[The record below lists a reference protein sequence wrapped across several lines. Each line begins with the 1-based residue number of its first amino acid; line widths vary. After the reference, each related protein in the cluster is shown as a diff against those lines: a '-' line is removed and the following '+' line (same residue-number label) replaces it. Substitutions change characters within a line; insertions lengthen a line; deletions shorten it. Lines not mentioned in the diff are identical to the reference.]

1 MVQQRFVSWA
11 AVGVAALMLVLTL
24 LALGVT
30 VVALTQEDVPGVL
43 GTLVQFVVIAALC
56 GSAFWVVGSQSVV
69 TVTPTELRRPMRRP
83 VPRKQIEAVQRI
95 RRPFVRGLSF
105 SGLLVGVGSSAS
117 GFDVL
122 PMTTAWRSEVRL
134 ALLAEALDVPLL
146 EARLA

>member
-1 MVQQRFVSWA
+1 
-11 AVGVAALMLVLTL
+11 
-24 LALGVT
+24 
-30 VVALTQEDVPGVL
+30 
-43 GTLVQFVVIAALC
+43 
-56 GSAFWVVGSQSVV
+56 
-69 TVTPTELRRPMRRP
+69 MRRP
-83 VPRKQIEAVQRI
+83 VPREQIEAVQRI

-105 SGLLVGVGSSAS
+105 SGLLVGVGSAAS

>member
-43 GTLVQFVVIAALC
+43 GTLVQFVLIAALC

-69 TVTPTELRRPMRRP
+69 TVTELRRPMRRP
-83 VPRKQIEAVQRI
+83 VPREQIEAVQRI

-122 PMTTAWRSEVRL
+122 PMTTAWRSELRL

-146 EARLA
+146 EARLT

>member
-56 GSAFWVVGSQSVV
+56 GSAFWVVGSRSVV
-69 TVTPTELRRPMRRP
+69 TVTELRRPMRRP
-83 VPRKQIEAVQRI
+83 VPREQIEAVQRI

-122 PMTTAWRSEVRL
+122 PMTTAWRSELRL

>member
-11 AVGVAALMLVLTL
+11 AVGVAALMLVMTL

-30 VVALTQEDVPGVL
+30 VVALAQEDVPGVL

-69 TVTPTELRRPMRRP
+69 TVTATELRRPMRRP
-83 VPRKQIEAVQRI
+83 VPREQMEAVQRI

-105 SGLLVGVGSSAS
+105 SGLLVGVGWSAS

>member
-69 TVTPTELRRPMRRP
+69 TVTELRRPMRRP
-83 VPRKQIEAVQRI
+83 VPREQIEAVQRI

-105 SGLLVGVGSSAS
+105 SGLLFGVGSSAS

-122 PMTTAWRSEVRL
+122 PMTRRG
-134 ALLAEALDVPLL
+134 
-146 EARLA
+146 ARR

>member
-1 MVQQRFVSWA
+1 
-11 AVGVAALMLVLTL
+11 MLVLTL

-69 TVTPTELRRPMRRP
+69 TVTELRRPMRRP
-83 VPRKQIEAVQRI
+83 VPREQIEAVQRI

-122 PMTTAWRSEVRL
+122 PMTTAWRSELRL

>member
-69 TVTPTELRRPMRRP
+69 TVTELRRPMRRP
-83 VPRKQIEAVQRI
+83 VPREQIEAVQRI
-95 RRPFVRGLSF
+95 RRPFLRGLSF

-122 PMTTAWRSEVRL
+122 PMTTAWRSELRL

>member
-11 AVGVAALMLVLTL
+11 AVGVAALMLVMTL

-69 TVTPTELRRPMRRP
+69 TVTATELRRPMRRP
-83 VPRKQIEAVQRI
+83 VPREQMEAVQRI
-95 RRPFVRGLSF
+95 RRPFGRG
-105 SGLLVGVGSSAS
+105 
-117 GFDVL
+117 
-122 PMTTAWRSEVRL
+122 
-134 ALLAEALDVPLL
+134 
-146 EARLA
+146 

>member
-30 VVALTQEDVPGVL
+30 VVALTQKDVPGVL
-43 GTLVQFVVIAALC
+43 GTLVQFMVIAALC

-69 TVTPTELRRPMRRP
+69 TVTELRRPMRRP
-83 VPRKQIEAVQRI
+83 VPREQIEAVQRI

-122 PMTTAWRSEVRL
+122 PMTTAWRSELRL

>member
-69 TVTPTELRRPMRRP
+69 TVTELRRPMRRP
-83 VPRKQIEAVQRI
+83 VPREQIEAVQRI

>member
-1 MVQQRFVSWA
+1 
-11 AVGVAALMLVLTL
+11 MLVLTL

-43 GTLVQFVVIAALC
+43 GTLVQFVVIAVVC

-69 TVTPTELRRPMRRP
+69 TVTELRRPMRRP
-83 VPRKQIEAVQRI
+83 VPREQIEAVQRI

-122 PMTTAWRSEVRL
+122 PMTTAWRSELRL

>member
-69 TVTPTELRRPMRRP
+69 TVTELRRPMRRP
-83 VPRKQIEAVQRI
+83 VPREQIEAVQRI

-122 PMTTAWRSEVRL
+122 PMTTAWRSELRL

>member
-11 AVGVAALMLVLTL
+11 AVGVAALMLVMTL

-69 TVTPTELRRPMRRP
+69 TVTATELRRPMRRP
-83 VPRKQIEAVQRI
+83 VPREQIEAVQRI
-95 RRPFVRGLSF
+95 RRPFVG
-105 SGLLVGVGSSAS
+105 G
-117 GFDVL
+117 
-122 PMTTAWRSEVRL
+122 
-134 ALLAEALDVPLL
+134 
-146 EARLA
+146 

>member
-1 MVQQRFVSWA
+1 M
-11 AVGVAALMLVLTL
+11 
-24 LALGVT
+24 
-30 VVALTQEDVPGVL
+30 PGVL
-43 GTLVQFVVIAALC
+43 GTLVQFVVIAVVC

-69 TVTPTELRRPMRRP
+69 TVTATELRRPMRRP
-83 VPRKQIEAVQRI
+83 VPREQIEAVQRI

-105 SGLLVGVGSSAS
+105 SGLLVGVGSAAS

>member
-1 MVQQRFVSWA
+1 M
-11 AVGVAALMLVLTL
+11 
-24 LALGVT
+24 
-30 VVALTQEDVPGVL
+30 PGVL
-43 GTLVQFVVIAALC
+43 GSLVQFVVIAALC

-69 TVTPTELRRPMRRP
+69 TVTELRRPMRRP
-83 VPRKQIEAVQRI
+83 VPREQIEAVQRI
-95 RRPFVRGLSF
+95 RRPFLRGLSF